1 MGRQILEDVRITS
14 HNFMTEIKITLPDN
28 SVKTMP
34 IGITSQQ
41 VADSIGSGLAR
52 AVVVAKIDGNLTDLN
67 NPLEKD
73 CALELFTGDTPE
85 GHDTLLHSTAHL
97 MAQAVK
103 ELFPDT
109 KVTIGPTIE
118 NGFFYDFDVDVAFS
132 DEVLAKIE
140 QKMKVLAKSGQ
151 EIVRQEMSAGDAVK
165 MFNDMGEP
173 YKVEIISQINPE
185 DVISAY
191 TQRDFTDLCRG
202 PHVSNTKKIKYFK
215 LLSTSGAYW
224 RGDEKN
230 KMLQRIYGTVFASK
244 DALKTHLHNLEE
256 AKKRD
261 HRKLGKELH
270 IFAFDDEVGPGLPL
284 WLPNGTVIIEELEQL
299 AKNTERKAG
308 YDQVRTPHLTK
319 GSLYEKS
326 GHLKHYKDSM
336 YPAIDVDGTEYYVKP
351 MNCPHHHKIYAA
363 TPKSYRDLPVR
374 LAEYGTCYR
383 YEKSGQ
389 LFGLMRVRS
398 LQMNDAHIY
407 CTKEQFKEEFL
418 AVCKLYLKYFDIFG
432 IEKYSMR
439 LSLHNTEGLGKKYVN
454 EPELWLET
462 EKWVKEALQE
472 GNLDFEEVVG
482 EAAFYG
488 PKIDVQVWSAIGKEF
503 TLATNQVDFAIP
515 QKFGLTYTDEHGS
528 DQTPLCIHRAPLGT
542 HERFIGF
549 LIEHFGGNFPLWLA
563 PIQVAV
569 LPVSDK
575 NLKYAHEVTERL
587 KDSGLRVKL
596 NDRAD
601 KIGAKIRQAE
611 LEKINVMLVVGEKEA
626 NEKTVSVRRRFEG
639 DSGVQS
645 LDSLK
650 DQLVEEI
657 KQRRLSHSKETEAA
671 IE

>member
-1 MGRQILEDVRITS
+1 
-14 HNFMTEIKITLPDN
+14 
-28 SVKTMP
+28 
-34 IGITSQQ
+34 
-41 VADSIGSGLAR
+41 
-52 AVVVAKIDGNLTDLN
+52 
-67 NPLEKD
+67 
-73 CALELFTGDTPE
+73 
-85 GHDTLLHSTAHL
+85 
-97 MAQAVK
+97 MAQSVK
-103 ELFPDT
+103 ELFPDA

-118 NGFFYDFDVDVAFS
+118 NGFFYDFDVDIPFS
-132 DEVLAKIE
+132 DEVLAKIQ
-140 QKMKVLAKSGQ
+140 QKMKELAKSGQ
-151 EIVRQEMSAGDAVK
+151 DIVRQEMSAADAVK
-165 MFNDMGEP
+165 MFAEMGEP
-173 YKVEIISQINPE
+173 YKVEIIGEIDPDE
-185 DVISAY
+185 VISTY
-191 TQRDFTDLCRG
+191 TQNDFTDLCRG

-224 RGDEKN
+224 RGDENN

-244 DALKTHLHNLEE
+244 DALKTHLYNLEE

-261 HRKLGKELH
+261 HRKLGKELQL
-270 IFAFDDEVGPGLPL
+270 FTFDEEVGPGLPL
-284 WLPNGTVIIEELEQL
+284 WLPNGAVMIEELEQL
-299 AKNTERKAG
+299 AKETERKAG

-326 GHLKHYKDSM
+326 GHLEHYKESM
-336 YPAIDVDGTEYYVKP
+336 YPAMDIDGTEYYVKP
-351 MNCPHHHKIYAA
+351 MNCPHHHKIYSAI
-363 TPKSYRDLPVR
+363 PKSYRDLPVR
-374 LAEYGTCYR
+374 LSEYGTCYR

-407 CTKEQFKEEFL
+407 CTKEQFKQEFL
-418 AVCKLYLKYFDIFG
+418 AVCNLYLKYFKIFG
-432 IEKYSMR
+432 IEKYVMR
-439 LSLHNTEGLGKKYVN
+439 LSLHDQEGLGKKYVN

-462 EKWVKEALQE
+462 EQWVREALLE
-472 GNLDFEEVVG
+472 GDMDFIEVTG

-515 QKFGLTYTDEHGS
+515 QRFNLTYTDEQGK

-575 NLKYAHEVTERL
+575 NLDYANKISEDL
-587 KDSGLRVKL
+587 KSAGIRVKL

-626 NEKTVSVRRRFEG
+626 TNDTVSVRRRFEG

-645 LDSLK
+645 TSSLIN
-650 DQLVEEI
+650 QLVEEI
-657 KQRRLSHSKETEAA
+657 KQRRLSHSKKTEAA
-671 IE
+671 TE